1 MYDFPAEH
9 GIHIRTTNPIESTG
23 ATVRHRTIKPRGC
36 VSRESLLSMVFK
48 LAIVAEQRWRR
59 LKGSERVGEVVRGVL
74 FRDGGNEEGQE
85 RAA

>member
-1 MYDFPAEH
+1 
-9 GIHIRTTNPIESTG
+9 
-23 ATVRHRTIKPRGC
+23 
-36 VSRESLLSMVFK
+36 MVFK

-59 LKGSERVGEVVRGVL
+59 LKGAERVGEVVRGVL